1 MTNDP
6 LVSVV
11 IPTADAAGH
20 LDRCLASL
28 RAQTYDPIELVVVDA
43 YSDDGTAAIA
53 ADCDANLVL
62 SDDGMSAAR
71 NTGIERA
78 SGEFLL
84 SVDADMELEP
94 TVVERCV
101 EAYRAGDGVGGII
114 VPERSVGDSYWVSV
128 RDFERSFYA
137 GTAVESARFFPMDV
151 VRRVGGYD
159 ERVTFFEDST
169 LPQRVE
175 RRTELD
181 TTRRIAGAHVFHHEE
196 GFRLSDWLRKKYS
209 YGTSA
214 SQYLREYGDRA
225 DEQTSPLSR
234 YATFLTARR
243 FYTKPLL
250 AAGVLV
256 LKTLE
261 FGAAGAGMVGAR

>member
-1 MTNDP
+1 MTDDP

-11 IPTADAAGH
+11 IPTFNAAAH

-28 RAQTYDPIELVVVDA
+28 QAQTYEPLEIVVVDA
-43 YSDDGTAAIA
+43 YSDDGTAAVA
-53 ADCDANLVL
+53 AERDANLVL
-62 SDDGMSAAR
+62 SNDGMSEAR

-84 SVDADMELEP
+84 SIDADMELEA

-101 EAYRAGDGVGGII
+101 EAYRASDDAGGII

-151 VRRVGGYD
+151 VRQVGGYD
-159 ERVTFFEDST
+159 EHVTFFEDST
-169 LPQRVE
+169 LPQRIE
-175 RRTELD
+175 RETGLD
-181 TTRRIAGAHVFHHEE
+181 TTRRIAGAHVLHHEE

-209 YGTSA
+209 YGKSA
-214 SQYLREYGDRA
+214 SRYLREYDDRA
-225 DEQTSPLSR
+225 GEQTNPLSR
-234 YATFLTARR
+234 YATFLTAKR

-261 FGAAGAGMVGAR
+261 FGAAGAGMVGAK